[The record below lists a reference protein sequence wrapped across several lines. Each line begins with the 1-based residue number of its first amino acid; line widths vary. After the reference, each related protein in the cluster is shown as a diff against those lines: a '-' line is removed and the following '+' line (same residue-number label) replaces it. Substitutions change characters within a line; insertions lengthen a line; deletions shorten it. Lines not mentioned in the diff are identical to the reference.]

1 MFTSVDHE
9 KFRALRIAHL
19 AVRFEELITD
29 EANDELTPEQIFLTA
44 VDEALAQRQAHRID
58 KLIRAAKFD
67 LPRRF
72 RTVGPLKMRV
82 YRK

>member
-44 VDEALAQRQAHRID
+44 VDEASSA
-58 KLIRAAKFD
+58 
-67 LPRRF
+67 P
-72 RTVGPLKMRV
+72 
-82 YRK
+82 